1 MQTHTNMLVDRTDVR
16 SEESYSML
24 MRVTLTLSAM
34 ATLSLMVSCDSS
46 NPSLDQP
53 QIMERPT
60 TADTVQ
66 APQLNFTKGDQ
77 TDDAELLSDLILGE
91 ARMTEGDLIQVIPLD
106 LSMGDEILISAWSDQ
121 NTALFVYR
129 PGAVSSW
136 WTDETR
142 RALTAEVKAGVD
154 RVELNLS
161 AQETGRYALV
171 LKSLNG
177 DAQNLLT
184 ATCLTGPCQAAL
196 EALRQDNAR
205 EEVEEAASEFTSE
218 TPED

>member
-1 MQTHTNMLVDRTDVR
+1 MLK
-16 SEESYSML
+16 
-24 MRVTLTLSAM
+24 RVVLTLSATI
-34 ATLSLMVSCDSS
+34 TLGMVVSCDSS
-46 NPSLDQP
+46 TPSLDQP
-53 QIMERPT
+53 QVMERPA
-60 TADTVQ
+60 TADNVQ

-77 TDDAELLSDLILGE
+77 TNEAELLSDLTLGE
-91 ARMTEGDLIQVIPLD
+91 ARITEGDLIQVIPLN
-106 LSMGDEILISAWSDQ
+106 LNMGDEILISAWSDQ

-129 PGAVSSW
+129 PGSVSSW

-177 DAQNLLT
+177 SAQNLLT

-196 EALRQDNAR
+196 EALRQENAR
-205 EEVEEAASEFTSE
+205 EEVEEATSDFSSEL
-218 TPED
+218 PED